1 MKLFILACALAVALV
16 CVQSRPLQRHWTSLI
31 PATKAIGEIWTDC
44 SQSTDG
50 AKILSISFSPDPP
63 QKNNPLT
70 INATVETFETVTDG
84 GVMVNLTYNGF
95 EIFGDSFD
103 LCFLL
108 SQIGVECPVQPGK
121 YTSGGTVTVPGD
133 LPSGKY
139 VGFGVATDPNGK
151 ELGCIEVNLSF

>member
-1 MKLFILACALAVALV
+1 MLV
-16 CVQSRPLQRHWTSLI
+16 
-31 PATKAIGEIWTDC
+31 
-44 SQSTDG
+44 
-50 AKILSISFSPDPP
+50 
-63 QKNNPLT
+63 
-70 INATVETFETVTDG
+70 ETVTDG

-133 LPSGKY
+133 LPS
-139 VGFGVATDPNGK
+139 VSTVWCVRNVIHMNTC
-151 ELGCIEVNLSF
+151 L